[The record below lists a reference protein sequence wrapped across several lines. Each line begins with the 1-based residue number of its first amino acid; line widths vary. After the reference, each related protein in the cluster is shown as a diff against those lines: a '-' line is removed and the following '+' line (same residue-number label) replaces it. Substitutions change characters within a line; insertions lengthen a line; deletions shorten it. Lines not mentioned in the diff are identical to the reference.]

1 MPNPWLQ
8 HLSAYHAQHPGNSYS
23 DNMKNAR
30 ASYTPVKKSAKPAKP
45 KGKIQKGKGPYGE
58 EAQAISA
65 GVQALSGVANTT
77 VGAIQT
83 DKKEGGRYDKA
94 QFDKKTREVGRLQRL
109 MKAGKFPKLSL
120 EQTQKYV
127 EDHYAK

>member
-30 ASYTPVKKSAKPAKP
+30 ASYTPVKKSAKPTKP

-65 GVQALSGVANTT
+65 GVQALAGVGNNVIAS
-77 VGAIQT
+77 VAT

-94 QFDKKTREVGRLQRL
+94 RFDKETREVGRLQRL
-109 MKAGKFPKLSL
+109 MKAGIFPKLSL
-120 EQTQKYV
+120 EKTREYV
-127 EDHYAK
+127 EEHYAK